1 MKYRMPQ
8 NVLSDFKSFQKT
20 VGILF
25 FLLVITAFVFK
36 GTSDYSIL
44 FISYGIMLV
53 AVAGSIYFSWHQKT
67 IQLSALTLLLIIWLI
82 WIILP
87 PLIGWVPNTA
97 FFGIF
102 QCSAWVFGFIL
113 FNGNPFS
120 EWLWNNLLRLLW
132 ILGLICAA
140 YALTQLFARNAMPA
154 GFFASKNTAA
164 AFLMMINLLLI
175 GKFFI
180 LNHPE
185 FIKTT
190 ASKLQK
196 TIKKVALLASIYI
209 ISLALFAALSRG
221 VILCF
226 IFFTLLELTLCRH
239 ELKIKNVSHLAG
251 VLALALGTLYLFA
264 QPAIHHR
271 LELLAHEKSRLIIW
285 QGAWHLWL
293 KTPWYGLGIFNFKHY
308 YPAFSLPGD
317 GSNLEYAHNDLL
329 QLFIETGVPGIVIL
343 FGIIM
348 TLVVYLRRYLNHP
361 SHNPIAHIQ
370 RMVCFAALAALT
382 CHSLVDFNFYVFPL
396 NLLMGCCLGYLH
408 YSFRNE
414 GLVRLYSFSF
424 KNMWILRGGII
435 VFLLV
440 ISSYFIRFL
449 ILEYYIEKTET
460 ALQAKQF
467 NEAFEKSNQ
476 ALKSFPF
483 VEIQSLKIDACL
495 QLIQQAESALTR
507 RYWVE
512 KTKEAINQ
520 AIAMNPYFARSYF
533 QMALLQ
539 SLVLNEAPKA
549 KVYFLKALKNNPHF
563 CLARLTFARFL
574 IEQNKLH
581 SAQEI
586 LESGLQYPIPPEYI
600 ELYLNYLAKLRFEN
614 GDQEKANQVVR
625 RLEHLIVYNQ
635 DYSDLL

>member
-1 MKYRMPQ
+1 MPL
-8 NVLSDFKSFQKT
+8 NFLSDFKSVQNT

-25 FLLVITAFVFK
+25 FLLVILAFVFK
-36 GTSDYSIL
+36 GTGDYSIL
-44 FISYGIMLV
+44 LLSYGVMFV
-53 AVAGSIYFSWHQKT
+53 AVTGFINFFWRQKT
-67 IQLSALTLLLIIWLI
+67 IHGSTLTLLLGIWLL
-82 WIILP
+82 WIIFP

-97 FFGIF
+97 FFGVF
-102 QCSAWVFGFIL
+102 QCSAWVFGFVL
-113 FNGNPFS
+113 FNEKSFS
-120 EWLWNNLLRLLW
+120 EQLWNNLLRLLW

-140 YALTQLFARNAMPA
+140 YALIQLFMRNAMPT

-164 AFLMMINLLLI
+164 AFLMMVNLLLM

-180 LNHPE
+180 LNHPK
-185 FIKTT
+185 FIKTNP
-190 ASKLQK
+190 SESQK
-196 TIKKVALLASIYI
+196 KIKKIVLLTSIYI

-239 ELKIKNVSHLAG
+239 ELKIKNVCHLA
-251 VLALALGTLYLFA
+251 VILALALATLCLFA

-271 LELLAHEKSRLIIW
+271 LELLAHEKSRLVIW
-285 QGAWHLWL
+285 QGAWHLWQ

-329 QLFIETGVPGIVIL
+329 QLLIETGVPGSVIL
-343 FGIIM
+343 LGIIV
-348 TLVVYLRRYLNHP
+348 TLVVYLRRYLSHP
-361 SHNPIAHIQ
+361 SQNPIAHIQ
-370 RMVCFAALAALT
+370 SMGCFAALGALT
-382 CHSLVDFNFYVFPL
+382 CHSIVDFNFYVFPM
-396 NLLMGCCLGYLH
+396 NLLMGCCFGYLH
-408 YSFRNE
+408 YFFREE
-414 GLVRLYSFSF
+414 GHVRIYSSSF
-424 KNMWILRGGII
+424 KKIWLLGGGII
-435 VFLLV
+435 FAVV
-440 ISSYFIRFL
+440 SSYFIRFL
-449 ILEYYIEKTET
+449 ILEYYIGKTET
-460 ALQAKQF
+460 AIQAKQF
-467 NEAFEKSNQ
+467 NDALLQSNH

-483 VEIQSLKIDACL
+483 VDIQSLKIDACL
-495 QLIQQAESALTR
+495 QLIQQATSDHAR
-507 RYWVE
+507 HYWVE
-512 KTKEAINQ
+512 KTKDAINQ

-539 SLVLNEAPKA
+539 SFVLNDTQKA
-549 KVYFLKALKNNPHF
+549 KAYFLKALKNNPHF

-581 SAQEI
+581 SAQKL
-586 LESGLQYPIPPEYI
+586 LETGLQYPIPPEYI

-614 GDQEKANQVVR
+614 GDQEKAKKAVQ